1 MKIVAKY
8 IKQIMLIS
16 GLFTCTMLYAAFDP
30 QAALLVTFGAS
41 TSDPLAELV
50 VRNWGVLI
58 FLIGAMLIYGAYRPV
73 HRTLVIIVA
82 GISKVVF
89 IGLIVTIGNQYL
101 SSAAIAIAF
110 DLGFIILFLMYL
122 VGGRR
127 EDDPALQVR

>member
-1 MKIVAKY
+1 
-8 IKQIMLIS
+8 
-16 GLFTCTMLYAAFDP
+16 MLYAAFDP
-30 QAALLVTFGAS
+30 QAALLFTFGAS

-58 FLIGAMLIYGAYRPV
+58 FLIGVMLIYGAYRPV
-73 HRTLVIIVA
+73 HRALVIIVA

-110 DLGFIILFLMYL
+110 DLGFIILFLLYL
-122 VGGRR
+122 VGAQR
-127 EDDPALQVR
+127 EVDPALHDT